1 MKAYGQG
8 MVWDAETNS
17 VLVTF
22 KKGEAEVSDE
32 VARKLS
38 KLGYKVDGEVPA
50 EAEPEVSEVESE
62 TSETELAEAKSRR
75 RK

>member
-17 VLVTF
+17 VLVSF
-22 KKGEAEVSDE
+22 KKGEAEVSDD

-38 KLGYKVDGEVPA
+38 KLGYKVDGTVEAESEATEV
-50 EAEPEVSEVESE
+50 EPEV
-62 TSETELAEAKSRR
+62 EAKSRR

>member
-38 KLGYKVDGEVPA
+38 KLGYKVDGTV
-50 EAEPEVSEVESE
+50 EAEPEVEAEVSEA
-62 TSETELAEAKSRR
+62 TEAKSRR